1 MIKLFTETFFKGFK
15 MSDEW
20 RKCSICKKSINYG
33 QKYQK
38 CSVSTCKK
46 SVYCSVDCWE
56 VHVPVLG
63 HKSPWAEEERAP
75 LKGQEEERQAR
86 RILVTPKKVDE
97 STDIPNLNSNDLPK
111 DILIVISKLKA
122 YVKARSDMNTSGDV
136 GDALSE
142 IVRKHVDGAIREAR
156 MDGRKTVMGRD
167 FK

>member
-1 MIKLFTETFFKGFK
+1 
-15 MSDEW
+15 MSEEW

-33 QKYQK
+33 QTYQK

-63 HKSPWAEEERAP
+63 HKSPWAEEEKAP
-75 LKGQEEERQAR
+75 LKGQDEERPTR
-86 RILVTPKKVDE
+86 RILVTPKKIDSAE
-97 STDIPNLNSNDLPK
+97 IDPTLNSSDLPEE
-111 DILIVISKLKA
+111 ILIVISKLKA

-136 GDALSE
+136 GDVLSD
-142 IVRKHVDGAIREAR
+142 IVRRHVDGAIREAR
-156 MDGRKTVMGRD
+156 MDGRKTVMGKD